1 MLRLCH
7 KGSGKLTFYFYFYAA
22 SQIFQQRLLYSY
34 KEDKAL
40 VLEILKKKTCHANP
54 AVGDCRLLSVRDIW
68 KNSYVFVSNTA

>member
-40 VLEILKKKTCHANP
+40 VLEIFKKKKHVMQTQQS
-54 AVGDCRLLSVRDIW
+54 VTVDC
-68 KNSYVFVSNTA
+68 YQ